1 MSVPKAIRREIVHAL
16 AMGPCS
22 FSDLVKR
29 VAERLVDD
37 VGFGGC
43 LKEAATFRPP
53 EGPTVTGL
61 YELREEAQEEVN
73 PFFYHYTR
81 KRGTLLRNK
90 IKKKTGKKEW
100 EIVLE
105 RKGSGVKDGPFKD
118 LSNVW
123 EQEVIVQV
131 VFFAI
136 WNMLV
141 VTDPAS
147 TLTL

>member
-1 MSVPKAIRREIVHAL
+1 MVEEVFYVLTTILSENGNVMGISVPKAIGREIVHAL

-37 VGFGGC
+37 VAFEGC
-43 LKEAATFRPP
+43 LKEVVTFRPP
-53 EGPTVTGL
+53 EVPTETGL
-61 YELREEAQEEVN
+61 YELREEGYEEVN

-81 KRGTLLRNK
+81 NRREGVDMVLRNR

-105 RKGSGVKDGPFKD
+105 PKGIA
-118 LSNVW
+118 
-123 EQEVIVQV
+123 EQ
-131 VFFAI
+131 
-136 WNMLV
+136 LV
-141 VTDPAS
+141 VQYS
-147 TLTL
+147 L